1 MYLVILEITLN
12 EKGKKLRGKTDT
24 PIIYYLS
31 EEKAFNMDEA
41 SEEIFKQIGIDVV
54 DTFNHLKTI
63 PLPGKPLEN
72 IKTGDYVRVLKL
84 GDSTVSII
92 LGTTKII
99 KTLGDNSV
107 ETLNPFII
115 FDNQG
120 ICIHKGTCDCVA
132 YYLQQTEEKD
142 LEEAKR
148 KDSIILAR
156 NEVSSFFMR
165 KANVDKLEGD
175 DVLSIYE
182 IIKNIMIILE
192 TCKQFIVF
200 IKILLNGAGQEL
212 LGRSIHVIY
221 TVRNSPALDISEVV
235 DIVYEK
241 VGPQLV
247 DNFEIIKSIPRTFYV
262 NPQNLIK
269 GDYIIIHK
277 HFYSFDTMRFR
288 GIIEGVQNKHITVC
302 GHQFSLDGVC
312 IEYDPGIISIY
323 HLEAPTDEEM
333 EEYIETAR
341 REELLK
347 EISGKLSRRT
357 LGTLEKVNKFLDE
370 NG

>member
-84 GDSTVSII
+84 RDSTVSII
-92 LGTTKII
+92 LETQDKDKVLKDNSILLGTTKII

-120 ICIHKGTCDCVA
+120 ICIHKGACDCVA
-132 YYLQQTEEKD
+132 YYLQQPEEKD
-142 LEEAKR
+142 IEEAKR
-148 KDSIILAR
+148 EDSIILAR

-165 KANVDKLEGD
+165 KASINKLEGD

-182 IIKNIMIILE
+182 IIK
-192 TCKQFIVF
+192 KYY
-200 IKILLNGAGQEL
+200 G
-212 LGRSIHVIY
+212 
-221 TVRNSPALDISEVV
+221 
-235 DIVYEK
+235 
-241 VGPQLV
+241 
-247 DNFEIIKSIPRTFYV
+247 
-262 NPQNLIK
+262 NLR
-269 GDYIIIHK
+269 D
-277 HFYSFDTMRFR
+277 M
-288 GIIEGVQNKHITVC
+288 
-302 GHQFSLDGVC
+302 
-312 IEYDPGIISIY
+312 
-323 HLEAPTDEEM
+323 
-333 EEYIETAR
+333 
-341 REELLK
+341 
-347 EISGKLSRRT
+347 
-357 LGTLEKVNKFLDE
+357 
-370 NG
+370 

>member
-84 GDSTVSII
+84 VESIPDKDKDNPI
-92 LGTTKII
+92 LLGTTKII

-120 ICIHKGTCDCVA
+120 ICIHKGACDCVA
-132 YYLQQTEEKD
+132 YYLQQPEEEKD
-142 LEEAKR
+142 IEEAKR
-148 KDSIILAR
+148 EDSIILAR

-165 KANVDKLEGD
+165 KSSVNKLEGD

-182 IIKNIMIILE
+182 IIKKYYSN
-192 TCKQFIVF
+192 
-200 IKILLNGAGQEL
+200 
-212 LGRSIHVIY
+212 
-221 TVRNSPALDISEVV
+221 VRDL
-235 DIVYEK
+235 
-241 VGPQLV
+241 
-247 DNFEIIKSIPRTFYV
+247 
-262 NPQNLIK
+262 
-269 GDYIIIHK
+269 
-277 HFYSFDTMRFR
+277 
-288 GIIEGVQNKHITVC
+288 
-302 GHQFSLDGVC
+302 
-312 IEYDPGIISIY
+312 
-323 HLEAPTDEEM
+323 
-333 EEYIETAR
+333 
-341 REELLK
+341 
-347 EISGKLSRRT
+347 
-357 LGTLEKVNKFLDE
+357 
-370 NG
+370 

>member
-31 EEKAFNMDEA
+31 EEKAFNIDEA

-84 GDSTVSII
+84 GEPTI

-99 KTLGDNSV
+99 KTLSDNSV

-120 ICIHKGTCDCVA
+120 ICIHRGAYYCVA
-132 YYLQQTEEKD
+132 YYLQQPEEKNI
-142 LEEAKR
+142 EEAKR
-148 KDSIILAR
+148 EDSIILAR

-165 KANVDKLEGD
+165 KSSVNKLEGD

-182 IIKNIMIILE
+182 IIKKYYSN
-192 TCKQFIVF
+192 
-200 IKILLNGAGQEL
+200 
-212 LGRSIHVIY
+212 
-221 TVRNSPALDISEVV
+221 VRDL
-235 DIVYEK
+235 
-241 VGPQLV
+241 
-247 DNFEIIKSIPRTFYV
+247 
-262 NPQNLIK
+262 
-269 GDYIIIHK
+269 
-277 HFYSFDTMRFR
+277 
-288 GIIEGVQNKHITVC
+288 
-302 GHQFSLDGVC
+302 
-312 IEYDPGIISIY
+312 
-323 HLEAPTDEEM
+323 
-333 EEYIETAR
+333 
-341 REELLK
+341 
-347 EISGKLSRRT
+347 
-357 LGTLEKVNKFLDE
+357 
-370 NG
+370 

>member
-41 SEEIFKQIGIDVV
+41 SEEVFKQIGIDVV

-84 GDSTVSII
+84 GEPII

-120 ICIHKGTCDCVA
+120 ICIHKGACYCVA
-132 YYLQQTEEKD
+132 YYLQKPGEEKEI
-142 LEEAKR
+142 EEAKR
-148 KDSIILAR
+148 EDSIILAR

-165 KANVDKLEGD
+165 KANVEKLVGN

-182 IIKNIMIILE
+182 IIK
-192 TCKQFIVF
+192 K
-200 IKILLNGAGQEL
+200 
-212 LGRSIHVIY
+212 Y
-221 TVRNSPALDISEVV
+221 YDNSRDV
-235 DIVYEK
+235 
-241 VGPQLV
+241 
-247 DNFEIIKSIPRTFYV
+247 
-262 NPQNLIK
+262 
-269 GDYIIIHK
+269 
-277 HFYSFDTMRFR
+277 
-288 GIIEGVQNKHITVC
+288 
-302 GHQFSLDGVC
+302 
-312 IEYDPGIISIY
+312 
-323 HLEAPTDEEM
+323 
-333 EEYIETAR
+333 
-341 REELLK
+341 
-347 EISGKLSRRT
+347 
-357 LGTLEKVNKFLDE
+357 
-370 NG
+370 

>member
-72 IKTGDYVRVLKL
+72 IKVGDYVRVLKL
-84 GDSTVSII
+84 GEPPILLETDKI

-120 ICIHKGTCDCVA
+120 ICVYRGACNCVA
-132 YYLQQTEEKD
+132 YYLQQPGEED
-142 LEEAKR
+142 IEEAR
-148 KDSIILAR
+148 REDSIILAK

-165 KANVDKLEGD
+165 KASVNKLEGD

-182 IIKNIMIILE
+182 IIK
-192 TCKQFIVF
+192 KYY
-200 IKILLNGAGQEL
+200 G
-212 LGRSIHVIY
+212 
-221 TVRNSPALDISEVV
+221 
-235 DIVYEK
+235 
-241 VGPQLV
+241 
-247 DNFEIIKSIPRTFYV
+247 
-262 NPQNLIK
+262 NLR
-269 GDYIIIHK
+269 D
-277 HFYSFDTMRFR
+277 
-288 GIIEGVQNKHITVC
+288 V
-302 GHQFSLDGVC
+302 
-312 IEYDPGIISIY
+312 
-323 HLEAPTDEEM
+323 
-333 EEYIETAR
+333 
-341 REELLK
+341 
-347 EISGKLSRRT
+347 
-357 LGTLEKVNKFLDE
+357 
-370 NG
+370 

>member
-84 GDSTVSII
+84 GEPIT

-115 FDNQG
+115 FDNRG
-120 ICIHKGTCDCVA
+120 ICIHKEACDCVA
-132 YYLQQTEEKD
+132 YYLQQPEEKD
-142 LEEAKR
+142 IEEAKR
-148 KDSIILAR
+148 EDSIILAR

-165 KANVDKLEGD
+165 KANVNKLDGD

-182 IIKNIMIILE
+182 IIK
-192 TCKQFIVF
+192 K
-200 IKILLNGAGQEL
+200 
-212 LGRSIHVIY
+212 Y
-221 TVRNSPALDISEVV
+221 
-235 DIVYEK
+235 Y
-241 VGPQLV
+241 
-247 DNFEIIKSIPRTFYV
+247 DNFR
-262 NPQNLIK
+262 
-269 GDYIIIHK
+269 D
-277 HFYSFDTMRFR
+277 M
-288 GIIEGVQNKHITVC
+288 
-302 GHQFSLDGVC
+302 
-312 IEYDPGIISIY
+312 
-323 HLEAPTDEEM
+323 
-333 EEYIETAR
+333 
-341 REELLK
+341 
-347 EISGKLSRRT
+347 
-357 LGTLEKVNKFLDE
+357 
-370 NG
+370 